1 MYNKIARLYTGRIKK
16 MIFLWRKVTK
26 LIYNSQFIEVPIINK
41 SFCNM
46 KQVYSKD
53 ITDQEYLITLDSE
66 LHTKKLV

>member
-1 MYNKIARLYTGRIKK
+1 
-16 MIFLWRKVTK
+16 
-26 LIYNSQFIEVPIINK
+26 
-41 SFCNM
+41 M